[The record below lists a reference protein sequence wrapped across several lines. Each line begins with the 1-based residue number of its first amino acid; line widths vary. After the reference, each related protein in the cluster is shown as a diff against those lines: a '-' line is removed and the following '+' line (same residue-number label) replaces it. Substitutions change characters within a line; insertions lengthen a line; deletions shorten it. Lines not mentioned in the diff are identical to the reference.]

1 MTPPDYSNYTQFGL
15 KDDGA
20 RFTWAGW
27 LIAVLSCSV
36 VGDSFI
42 LYASIKHSAFK
53 IHGAIIVFIEHI
65 AVCNLMLSILSILP
79 TIGSL
84 IANEWVF
91 GSTLCIARVFV
102 SYFGYTANLQLIC
115 SMTVCKVI
123 LLKFPI
129 KSRKWSR
136 KHAQVICAA
145 LWTFAFLCSVTS
157 VTAGRNGILFD
168 YRIYSCDFRYSLE
181 QFHLKL
187 MTLIAHILFIFLP
200 NLTIFISTTVLLRYL
215 RNARKLA
222 ARCGATVPTQGLVAV
237 ILTASI
243 YSISTLPYTV
253 FHLLNDVFRN
263 TTLAVTLSQLF
274 YRIAY
279 ALLWFNLPLNFFI
292 YSQTVKSFRQFLV
305 AKIKILQSLLSVS

>member
-1 MTPPDYSNYTQFGL
+1 MTSPDYANYTQFGL
-15 KDDGA
+15 QDDGA

-27 LIAVLSCSV
+27 LIAVSLCTV

-42 LYASIKHSAFK
+42 LYASIKNSAFK
-53 IHGAIIVFIEHI
+53 LHGAIVVFIEHI
-65 AVCNLMLSILSILP
+65 AVCNIMLSIFSLLP

-115 SMTVCKVI
+115 SMTTCKVI
-123 LLKFPI
+123 ILKFPT
-129 KSRKWSR
+129 KSRNLSR
-136 KHAQVICAA
+136 KHAQVICTA
-145 LWTFAFLCSVTS
+145 LWTFAFLCAVTS
-157 VTAGRNGILFD
+157 VTAGRNGIIFD

-187 MTLIAHILFIFLP
+187 MTLIAHISFIFLT
-200 NLTIFISTTVLLRYL
+200 NFTIFISTTALLCHL
-215 RNARKLA
+215 RDARKVA
-222 ARCGATVPTQGLVAV
+222 ARCGATVPTQGLVTV
-237 ILTASI
+237 ILTAFF

-253 FHLLNDVFRN
+253 FHLLNDVFRD
-263 TTLAVTLSQLF
+263 TAFAVTLSHSF

-279 ALLWFNLPLNFFI
+279 ALLWFNLPVNFFI
-292 YSQTVKSFRQFLV
+292 YSQSVKSFRQFLI
-305 AKIKILQSLLSVS
+305 AKLKILQSLLNI